1 MDAICFLSIGEV
13 GKEGTLVAITALDS
27 AIPLTAS
34 LGTMAGEKSRK
45 AGRSRMLQR
54 SLFVHYVFISHVV
67 SIHRLL
73 RSRDP
78 RG

>member
-1 MDAICFLSIGEV
+1 MAV
-13 GKEGTLVAITALDS
+13 TALDS
-27 AIPLTAS
+27 VIPFMAS

-54 SLFVHYVFISHVV
+54 SLFVHYVFIWHVV
-67 SIHRLL
+67 SIRRLL